1 MIKEL
6 IKKITSKLDEYDIKY
21 MIIGG
26 QAVILYGEPRL
37 TKDIDITIGV
47 DSSKANVIIKL
58 LEELNL
64 KILVN
69 NPLEFIKKTMVIPA
83 IDEQSGIRID
93 IIFSFSEYEK
103 EAINRVKKVEIDGN
117 FINYISIE
125 DLIIH
130 KIISGRARDL
140 EDIKNIMLKNKS
152 IDEKYIEYWLKEFEK
167 VMEDDFLKKFN
178 EIKNNIKDL

>member
-6 IKKITSKLDEYDIKY
+6 IKRITNKLDEYDIKY

-26 QAVILYGEPRL
+26 QAVILYGETRL
-37 TKDIDITIGV
+37 TKDIDIIIGV
-47 DSSKANVIIKL
+47 DSSKAEVIIKL

-64 KILVN
+64 KILVD

-93 IIFSFSEYEK
+93 MIFSYSEYEK
-103 EAINRVKKVEIDGN
+103 VAINRVKKVEIDGN
-117 FINYISIE
+117 LINYISVE

-140 EDIKNIMLKNKS
+140 EDIKNIILKNQD
-152 IDEKYIEYWLKEFEK
+152 IDEKYIEYWLEEFEK
-167 VMEDDFLKKFN
+167 IMEDSFIKKFN
-178 EIKNNIKDL
+178 EIKDNIKDL